1 MNLFWD
7 SSAILSVVFRESK
20 SPQAV
25 QAWDAGEYAYAWHWL
40 KIETA
45 SALARR
51 SANPGQ
57 WTHLQK
63 MLGMFRFLEL
73 PEADYDDLCATNR
86 RWRLTAADAGHLFCF
101 QQASFVLPDLQMV
114 CFDEEM
120 TSVARKEGF
129 LLWTPPEE
137 GSGTPALVRE
147 TRSSYGRKRKRAAHV

>member
-7 SSAILSVVFRESK
+7 SSAILAVVFSESK
-20 SPQAV
+20 SPHAI

-51 SANPGQ
+51 SANPSQ
-57 WTHLQK
+57 WTHLQQ

-73 PEADYDDLCATNR
+73 PEADFDDLCATNR

-114 CFDEEM
+114 CFDDEM

-137 GSGTPALVRE
+137 GSASPALVRE